1 MSSQVETAVDR
12 LQALGAF
19 DKSAVDAAELSG
31 QEIARVLVRLGLGAP
46 ELAVKLTN
54 GACAANYRCVLRDGP
69 PVVLKACVGDD
80 CRELADVQLDVLS
93 RLAKASP
100 GVAPAL
106 RSLNAVDCTTTT
118 GRPACAV
125 AMALAPGRACN
136 LLVDDGE
143 LPESAACELVGAALA
158 GVHASPVD
166 DDDDLPAIEGDG
178 WIERYARC
186 AAPLDAYV
194 GAGRPWDPA
203 EPTGFVRW
211 VPVHES
217 NVAAHHAIDA
227 MPARCAPNSPI
238 DLRTGGRSSTAVAW
252 SAAARRSGTRRRSC
266 RPGCSTGIRIRTI
279 CCTPWR
285 RAFLRSWTGRMLEE
299 APSSSTSRRR
309 RSGPAS
315 STIPS

>member
-1 MSSQVETAVDR
+1 MSSHVEEASDR

-194 GAGRPWDPA
+194 GAGRPWEPA

-217 NVAAHHAIDA
+217 NVG
-227 MPARCAPNSPI
+227 APNSPI
-238 DLRTGGRSSTAVAW
+238 DLRTGGRSSTAVA
-252 SAAARRSGTRRRSC
+252 
-266 RPGCSTGIRIRTI
+266 
-279 CCTPWR
+279 
-285 RAFLRSWTGRMLEE
+285 
-299 APSSSTSRRR
+299 
-309 RSGPAS
+309 
-315 STIPS
+315 

>member
-1 MSSQVETAVDR
+1 MSSQLEEASDR

-158 GVHASPVD
+158 SVHASPVD

-186 AAPLDAYV
+186 AAPVDAYV
-194 GAGRPWDPA
+194 GAGRPWEPA

-217 NVAAHHAIDA
+217 NVAAHHAIELA
-227 MPARCAPNSPI
+227 S
-238 DLRTGGRSSTAVAW
+238 RTQLTD
-252 SAAARRSGTRRRSC
+252 
-266 RPGCSTGIRIRTI
+266 
-279 CCTPWR
+279 
-285 RAFLRSWTGRMLEE
+285 
-299 APSSSTSRRR
+299 
-309 RSGPAS
+309 
-315 STIPS
+315 

>member
-1 MSSQVETAVDR
+1 MLSGGHDLFAYLGSCCDQLRAPITARHSSRSLPLRGCSRQRTPSSPVALAQLTMSGHVEAAADR

-158 GVHASPVD
+158 SVHASPVD

-211 VPVHES
+211 ASVHES
-217 NVAAHHAIDA
+217 KLAAHH
-227 MPARCAPNSPI
+227 APNSPI
-238 DLRTGGRSSTAVAW
+238 DLRTGGRSSTAVA
-252 SAAARRSGTRRRSC
+252 
-266 RPGCSTGIRIRTI
+266 
-279 CCTPWR
+279 
-285 RAFLRSWTGRMLEE
+285 
-299 APSSSTSRRR
+299 
-309 RSGPAS
+309 
-315 STIPS
+315 